1 MVEVT
6 KPDYLSLVNKGGS
19 GFNISELVTS
29 IVASEIEP
37 KRILQTQKLEKVENA
52 ISGIGYLN
60 SQAQATQDNF
70 SKIQSGSFF
79 ELSSSNAS
87 GVTVSAND
95 ETKIQN
101 GTRTISE
108 VEIAKAMIFELG
120 GFTDL
125 TTTYTADININF
137 GTWTKN
143 EPISNSETKSYYAGK
158 TYRVTSTIPAG
169 AGNATDLNTDTDWT
183 GGELSVGDI
192 FTVKD
197 GVVSGDITTGG
208 FVEIETYAFSDEDVS
223 SFERVSFSGETLAQ
237 IAARFEAIP
246 GISAKII
253 NTISDGTNYSLVLS
267 SDNLGAKN
275 GFKLTENSSNVDGRW
290 ETPAVPEADDHNNN
304 FSQLAKD
311 ARFKL
316 DGITVTRNS
325 NTINDLI
332 DGVQIELK
340 SDFNSAAALRTTRSN
355 AAILQSVKDTIFSL
369 NEFKSEI
376 NRLTFVDVEGEENG
390 PLAMETSALMLKSS
404 FKKLAVE
411 PLSGFGSQPIYLSQL
426 GIKTNSNNEY
436 YLDETTFEKTLST
449 NPEFFMAL
457 KDENLSSSV
466 SSATVSKSQYTRIPA
481 GTYRVQFAD
490 GAWKFGDTTLTQISL
505 DSGGSR
511 FTSVSFPGLV
521 INTVDSNPAS
531 FDIYVGTSLSQKIN
545 DLMEET
551 LDFNSSLG
559 NAEES
564 YKNLTLD
571 IEERLD
577 KLADREKLI
586 SSRYTE
592 QFGAMENSMT
602 QFNSTKTLLE
612 NFIEAW
618 KKQK

>member
-29 IVASEIEP
+29 MVASEIEP
-37 KRILQTQKLEKVENA
+37 KRILQKTKLEKVENA
-52 ISGIGYLN
+52 ISGIGYLY
-60 SQAQATQDNF
+60 SQAKTTQANF
-70 SKIQSGSFF
+70 STLQNDSYF
-79 ELSSSNAS
+79 ELSSSNSS
-87 GVTVSAND
+87 GVAIKTTD

-101 GTRTISE
+101 GTRTIAN
-108 VEIAKAMIFELG
+108 VEIAKTMIFELG

-125 TTTYTADININF
+125 TTTYTADIDIDF
-137 GTWTKN
+137 GTWTKH
-143 EPISNSETKSYYAGK
+143 EPNSSAETQSYSAGK
-158 TYRVTSTIPAG
+158 TYQVTSTIPAG
-169 AGNATDLNTDTDWT
+169 SDTTDLNIYTDWT

-192 FTVKD
+192 FKVND
-197 GVVSGDITTGG
+197 GVVPGDIDTGG
-208 FVEIETYAFSDEDVS
+208 FIELETYFFTEEDATSVQS
-223 SFERVSFSGETLAQ
+223 VSFVGETLTQ
-237 IAARFEAIP
+237 IAARFNAIS
-246 GISAKII
+246 GISARII
-253 NTISDGTNYSLVLS
+253 DTLGDGTNYSLVLS
-267 SDNLGAKN
+267 SDVVGAKN
-275 GFKLTENSSNVDGRW
+275 GFKLTETTPGGDGRW
-290 ETPAVPEADDHNNN
+290 ETPTVPEADGYSNN

-311 ARFKL
+311 ASFNL
-316 DGITVTRNS
+316 DGISVSRSSNS
-325 NTINDLI
+325 ITDLI
-332 DGVQIELK
+332 DGVEIELK
-340 SDFNSAAALRTTRSN
+340 SDFTSAAVLRTSRSD
-355 AAILQSVKDTIFSL
+355 AAILQSVNDIIFSL

-376 NRLTFVDVEGEENG
+376 DRLTFIDVEGDANG
-390 PLAMETSALMLKSS
+390 PLAMETSALMLKSN

-436 YLDETTFEKTLST
+436 YLDQTTFEKTLST

-466 SSATVSKSQYTRIPA
+466 QSATVSKSQFTRIPA
-481 GTYRVQFAD
+481 GTYTVEFAD
-490 GAWKFGDTTLTQISL
+490 GAWKFGDTTLTQIDL
-505 DSGGSR
+505 DNGGSR
-511 FTSVSFPGLV
+511 FTSVSYPGLV
-521 INTVDSNPAS
+521 IDTADRIPSS
-531 FDIYVGTSLSQKIN
+531 FDIYVGKSLSEKIG

-551 LDFNSSLG
+551 LDLNSSVSS
-559 NAEES
+559 AEEA

-577 KLADREKLI
+577 KLAEREKLI

-602 QFNSTKTLLE
+602 QFNSTKSLLE